1 MGSRIG
7 LIAGQGRLPV
17 LVARGMK
24 AAGHEVCAIGL
35 AGQYEPELP
44 ALCDRFRRVGILRL
58 GQWRRALRRMG
69 AREAVMVGRV
79 DKARLMH
86 SPMRFVH
93 AVPDLRT
100 IRVWYRDLR
109 HDHRSPAVLAAV
121 ARELAAG
128 GVTLIDSTTHIP
140 DQMASAG
147 VMTRREPGERARAD
161 ADFGWPILRRALDL
175 HIGQAIAVREKDVI
189 AVEAVEGTDR
199 MIERAGELCPR
210 GGWTLLKGAA
220 ADHDRRAD
228 VPTVGERTIR
238 RAAEAGCA
246 CVAVG
251 AGEVIIVDKASTLA
265 LADELG
271 VAVVGMTRDGGA

>member
-1 MGSRIG
+1 MSKRIG

-24 AAGHEVCAIGL
+24 SAGLEVCAVGL
-35 AGQYEPELP
+35 AGQYEDELP
-44 ALCDRFRRVGILRL
+44 GLCDRFKRVGLLRL
-58 GQWRRALRRMG
+58 GQWSRALRRMG
-69 AREAVMVGRV
+69 ASEAVMVGRV

-86 SPMRFVH
+86 SPMRFIH
-93 AVPDLRT
+93 ALPDLRT
-100 IRVWYRDLR
+100 ARLWYRDLR

-121 ARELAAG
+121 ARELESS
-128 GVTLIDSTTHIP
+128 GVRLIDSTAHIP
-140 DQMASAG
+140 DQMATDG
-147 VMTRREPGERARAD
+147 VMTRRRPSEKAMAD
-161 ADFGWPILRRALDL
+161 IAFGWPILRQALNL
-175 HIGQAIAVREKDVI
+175 HIGQALAVREKDVV

-228 VPTVGERTIR
+228 VPTVGVRTVQ
-238 RAAEAGCA
+238 RAAKAGCA
-246 CVAVG
+246 CIALG
-251 AGEVIIVDKASTLA
+251 AGDVIIVDRPETLA

-271 VAVVGMTRDGGA
+271 VAVVGVSRNA